1 VSKYLHI
8 DFETKSLLDLP
19 EVGLDRYA
27 KHSSTRALML
37 AWAEDDAPVQ
47 LWRPDKEPIP
57 PKLKKLLSD
66 HSVKKVAW
74 YASFEHEIFKD
85 VLGIDIPWEQWIDPS
100 VYAKHL
106 SLPGSLEECGEILG
120 LNPDEAK
127 IKDGKRL
134 IRLFSIPFT
143 MGGTITLFGVE
154 PPGFHDEHSHP
165 ADWKLFEQYCMR
177 DVETERTIFKM
188 MQPTPLP
195 ESEQKLWVLD
205 QKINE
210 RGVPTNRQFAQNVLN
225 LALKYRDE
233 KVAILKEKTGLENP
247 NSNDQILEWL
257 KPRGYTLGAMKKPY
271 VEKALAEDK
280 ITPEAREVL
289 ELRQNTSKTSYTKLE
304 TLLNMLSDDDRLRW
318 QFSFLGASR
327 SGRWSGSGVQ
337 LQNLPRPI
345 KWTEKHL
352 ELAIKMAEAFDYYG
366 LLAELNKEKKPP
378 SVISVSTSLIRS
390 CFQVPVGK
398 KLVVCDLN
406 AIENRV
412 LGWVTGCDAILK
424 VFRDKLDPYLAFASL
439 MYQIPYEDLYAR
451 FKAGDSEA
459 KEMRQVAKS
468 AVLGAGYGLGSGV
481 DRFCSKCKIKLEFRQ
496 DCCSKHRH
504 ASINYT
510 AATKIEKKTGN
521 ILHTGLMAY
530 AENMGINLTPEQAYK
545 AWKSFRESY
554 PEVVQGWSDLEKAA
568 IEVLREGGSVQAGF
582 VTFDR
587 LVKKDGKFI
596 LRIKLPSGRYLH
608 YINARLEVEIKKSA
622 KGREYEQV
630 KIKYSGIGHG
640 VGQIV
645 TGWGDVY
652 TYSGKLMENIVQAIS
667 RDILAYGMQLADNM
681 GAKIVLHVHD
691 EIGCESDANDPFAFN
706 LNDLQWCMSQTPD
719 WAPGLLL
726 RAEGYE
732 EKHYK
737 K

>member
-1 VSKYLHI
+1 MKHLFL
-8 DFETKSLLDLP
+8 DFETKSLLNLP

-27 KHSSTRALML
+27 KHPSTRALML
-37 AWAEDDAPVQ
+37 AWSIDKGQKYIWHPDTECIPDQ
-47 LWRPDKEPIP
+47 LKSA
-57 PKLKKLLSD
+57 LLDSK
-66 HSVKKVAW
+66 VKKVAW
-74 YASFEHEIFKD
+74 YASFEHEIFKH
-85 VLGIDIPWEQWIDPS
+85 VLHYNIPWEQWIDPS
-100 VYAKHL
+100 IYAKHL

-120 LNPDEAK
+120 LNSDEAK

-143 MGGTITLFGVE
+143 MGGNITLFGIE

-165 ADWKLFEQYCMR
+165 ADWKLFEEYCMR
-177 DVETERTIFKM
+177 DVEVERTIFYM
-188 MQPTPLP
+188 MQSTPLP

-210 RGVPTNRQFAQNVLN
+210 RGVPTNRSFAQNVLN

-247 NSNDQILEWL
+247 NSNDQILGWL
-257 KPRGYTLGAMKKPY
+257 VPRGYTYGAMKKPY

-280 ITPEAREVL
+280 ITSEAREVL

-304 TLLNMLSDDDRLRW
+304 TLLNMLGDDDRLRW

-337 LQNLPRPI
+337 LHNLPRPI
-345 KWTEKHL
+345 KWIEKHL
-352 ELAIKMAEAFDYYG
+352 ELAIKLAETFDYNR

-390 CFQVPVGK
+390 CFQVPAGK

-424 VFRDKLDPYLAFASL
+424 VFRDKLDPYLAFAL
-439 MYQIPYEDLYAR
+439 IMYQISYEDLYAR
-451 FKAGDSEA
+451 YKAGDSEA

-481 DRFCSKCKIKLEFRQ
+481 DRFCSNCKAKLDFRQ
-496 DCCSKHRH
+496 DCCPKHRREP
-504 ASINYT
+504 INYI
-510 AATKIEKKTGN
+510 AATKVEKKTSN

-545 AWKSFRESY
+545 AWKSFRSAY
-554 PEVVQGWSDLEKAA
+554 SEVVQGWNDLENAA
-568 IEVLREGGSVQAGF
+568 IEVLREGGSVQVGF

-587 LVKKDGKFI
+587 LVKKDGKYI

-608 YINARLEVEIKKSA
+608 YINARLEVEIKRSTT
-622 KGREYEQV
+622 GREYKQT

-652 TYSGKLMENIVQAIS
+652 SYGGKLCENIVQAIS
-667 RDILAYGMQLADNM
+667 RDILAYGMELAENM
-681 GAKIVLHVHD
+681 SAEIVLHVHD
-691 EIGCESDANDPFAFN
+691 EIGCESDAHDPFAFS

-719 WAPGLLL
+719 WAPGLPLY
-726 RAEGYE
+726 AEGYE
-732 EKHYK
+732 SQVYK